1 MPTTS
6 VVWVKRTVQKN
17 SSSPP
22 RSELYSSCRSECSL
36 SNNNNSGED
45 FVMDPHLIPREELI
59 FSILVYF
66 TMISVSFF
74 IEMLHLVSCIM
85 TCITG
90 DVGALSAEDLSLH
103 FSLLRLLLVAFHISK
118 DQRTW
123 PSQKSTSL
131 YTEVKT

>member
-6 VVWVKRTVQKN
+6 VVWAERTVQKN
-17 SSSPP
+17 LPSPL
-22 RSELYSSCRSECSL
+22 RSELYSSCRSEWSL
-36 SNNNNSGED
+36 ANNNISGED
-45 FVMDPHLIPREELI
+45 FVMDPLLIPREELI

-90 DVGALSAEDLSLH
+90 
-103 FSLLRLLLVAFHISK
+103 
-118 DQRTW
+118 T
-123 PSQKSTSL
+123 
-131 YTEVKT
+131 